1 MSEDPDQASAGDSPG
16 AAPRLPNLGAFI
28 RNQRQ
33 LANMS
38 LRQMAQLTD
47 VSNAYLSQIERGLHE
62 PSVRVVRSIANAL
75 GVSTET
81 LLNVAGMLGD
91 NSESELDWAPG
102 RPGATEAAIA
112 ADPRLTDDQRDA
124 LLSVYRSYA
133 SKDAT

>member
-1 MSEDPDQASAGDSPG
+1 MTDEPDDATAERPDQDPAK
-16 AAPRLPNLGAFI
+16 PNLGAFI

-62 PSVRVVRSIANAL
+62 PSVRVVRSIAKAL
-75 GVSTET
+75 GTSTET

-91 NSESELDWAPG
+91 DEASELEWAPG

-112 ADPRLTDDQRDA
+112 ADPRLTDEQRDA
-124 LLSVYRSYA
+124 MLSVYRSYA
-133 SKDAT
+133 ARD

>member
-1 MSEDPDQASAGDSPG
+1 MTDEPDDAATEHGGEDVSK
-16 AAPRLPNLGAFI
+16 PNLGAFI

-62 PSVRVVRSIANAL
+62 PSVRVVRSIAKAL
-75 GVSTET
+75 GTSTET

-91 NSESELDWAPG
+91 DEASELEWAPG

-112 ADPRLTDDQRDA
+112 ADPRLTDEQRDA
-124 LLSVYRSYA
+124 MLSVYRSYA
-133 SKDAT
+133 ARA

>member
-1 MSEDPDQASAGDSPG
+1 MTDEPTQRADEQPEGEPK
-16 AAPRLPNLGAFI
+16 LPNLGAFI
-28 RNQRQ
+28 RNQRK
-33 LANMS
+33 LANLS

-112 ADPRLTDDQRDA
+112 ADPRLSEEQRDA

-133 SKDAT
+133 QQ

>member
-1 MSEDPDQASAGDSPG
+1 MTIEPDDATAERPDQDPAK
-16 AAPRLPNLGAFI
+16 PNLGAFI

-62 PSVRVVRSIANAL
+62 PSVRVVRSIAKAL
-75 GVSTET
+75 GTSTET

-91 NSESELDWAPG
+91 DEASELEWAPG

-112 ADPRLTDDQRDA
+112 ADPRLTDEQRDA
-124 LLSVYRSYA
+124 MLSVYRSYA
-133 SKDAT
+133 ARD